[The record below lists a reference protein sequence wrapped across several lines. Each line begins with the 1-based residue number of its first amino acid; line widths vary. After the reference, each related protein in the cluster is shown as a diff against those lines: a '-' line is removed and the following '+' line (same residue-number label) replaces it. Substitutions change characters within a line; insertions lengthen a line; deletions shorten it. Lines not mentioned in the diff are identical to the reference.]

1 MNLFNVLTRQVSSRA
16 LEHCVLCEDY
26 GLVTYAELYQQSGR
40 YAQALVQLG
49 VQPGDRVAAKTDK
62 GVTSLFLYLA
72 VLRVGGAYLPLN
84 TGYTP
89 AEIEY
94 FLSDATPRLLICPQS
109 EQEKLSPVVD
119 LLSATSIE
127 TLEADGGGTLAERAQ
142 AADENHTVVDRDADQ
157 LAAILYTSGTT
168 GRPKGAMITHGN
180 LISNLEALTSTW
192 RYQPTDRL
200 IHALPMFHSHGLFV
214 ACNLTLANGASMF
227 FLKKFNPLR
236 VMELMAE
243 ATVLMGVPAFYVRLL
258 ANPGFTRETAAPMR
272 LFVSGSAPMTE
283 EVHKAFVE
291 RTGQQVLERYGM
303 TEANMITS
311 NLYDKRKIGS
321 VGPALPDVEV
331 RVSDPEQGGT
341 PVSGQVG
348 MVEIRGRN
356 LFKGY
361 WNQPEKTA
369 EEFTDDGFFITGD
382 LGILDQDGFLSIVG
396 RSKDLVI
403 SGGYNVYPKEIEQQL
418 DAVSGIAESAVVG
431 VPHPDLGEGV
441 FAVVV
446 ADGTTELDLETLR
459 TALGEH
465 LAAYKVPK
473 RLVLADS
480 LPRNTMGK
488 VQKNLLRELYQNEFI
503 C

>member
-1 MNLFNVLTRQVSSRA
+1 
-16 LEHCVLCEDY
+16 
-26 GLVTYAELYQQSGR
+26 
-40 YAQALVQLG
+40 
-49 VQPGDRVAAKTDK
+49 
-62 GVTSLFLYLA
+62 
-72 VLRVGGAYLPLN
+72 
-84 TGYTP
+84 
-89 AEIEY
+89 
-94 FLSDATPRLLICPQS
+94 
-109 EQEKLSPVVD
+109 
-119 LLSATSIE
+119 
-127 TLEADGGGTLAERAQ
+127 
-142 AADENHTVVDRDADQ
+142 
-157 LAAILYTSGTT
+157 
-168 GRPKGAMITHGN
+168 
-180 LISNLEALTSTW
+180 
-192 RYQPTDRL
+192 
-200 IHALPMFHSHGLFV
+200 
-214 ACNLTLANGASMF
+214 
-227 FLKKFNPLR
+227 
-236 VMELMAE
+236 
-243 ATVLMGVPAFYVRLL
+243 
-258 ANPGFTRETAAPMR
+258 
-272 LFVSGSAPMTE
+272 MTE

-311 NLYDKRKIGS
+311 NLYHKRKIGS

-418 DAVSGIAESAVVG
+418 DVVPGVAESAVVG
-431 VPHPDLGEGV
+431 IPHPDLGEGV

-465 LAAYKVPK
+465 LATYKVPK

-503 C
+503 R